1 MPNRRNTRKSR
12 MLSSAVGMATN
23 LINTA
28 ERMAENA
35 ANAVVNVPFGLVI
48 GAKNVLKKGVRR
60 TTNGVTSIASRGA
73 SGVENAFGKLVSRKN
88 RRNSRKNR
96 KDSRKNRKDSRK
108 NRKDSR
114 KNSRKNRKDSRKN
127 RKDSRKNSRKNRKD
141 SRKNRKDSRKN
152 RK

>member
-12 MLSSAVGMATN
+12 LLSSAVGMATN
-23 LINTA
+23 LVKTA

-35 ANAVVNVPFGLVI
+35 ANAVVNVPFGLVS

-88 RRNSRKNR
+88 RRNSRKAN
-96 KDSRKNRKDSRK
+96 
-108 NRKDSR
+108 
-114 KNSRKNRKDSRKN
+114 
-127 RKDSRKNSRKNRKD
+127 RKNSRKNRKD

-152 RK
+152 RKDSRKNRKNSRKNRKDSRKDS

>member
-12 MLSSAVGMATN
+12 LLSSAVGMATN
-23 LINTA
+23 LVKTA

-35 ANAVVNVPFGLVI
+35 ANAVVNVPFGLVS

-88 RRNSRKNR
+88 RRNSRKAN
-96 KDSRKNRKDSRK
+96 
-108 NRKDSR
+108 
-114 KNSRKNRKDSRKN
+114 
-127 RKDSRKNSRKNRKD
+127 RKNSRKNRKD

-152 RK
+152 RKDSRKNRKNSRKNRKDSRKDSRKNRKASRKNRK

>member
-12 MLSSAVGMATN
+12 LLSSAVGMATN
-23 LINTA
+23 LVKTA

-35 ANAVVNVPFGLVI
+35 ANAVVNVPFGLVS

-88 RRNSRKNR
+88 RRNSRKAN
-96 KDSRKNRKDSRK
+96 
-108 NRKDSR
+108 R
-114 KNSRKNRKDSRKN
+114 KNSRKNRKASRKN
-127 RKDSRKNSRKNRKD
+127 RK
-141 SRKNRKDSRKN
+141 
-152 RK
+152 